1 MTASIRRIEDQHTD
15 LERKIQKIEDR
26 NLKQNS
32 VDIYSISKQ
41 MEQQMAKQEA
51 AQSENLKRC
60 V

>member
-51 AQSENLKRC
+51 AQSENLKLC